1 MIGISVNK
9 IISGT
14 NNHEGKK
21 QDNEVEVLTM
31 SVEISL
37 TMVVGTK
44 K

>member
-1 MIGISVNK
+1 MVSISVNK

-14 NNHEGKK
+14 NKPEGKK
-21 QDNEVEVLTM
+21 QDNEVEVLTV

-37 TMVVGTK
+37 AMVVGAK